1 MFEYGAVLDGGIQGW
16 WTGQMLPFLDM
27 IRASSYFW
35 PGVAA
40 ASLVFILVA
49 RSIIR

>member
-1 MFEYGAVLDGGIQGW
+1 MFEYAAVLSGGFQGW

-35 PGVAA
+35 PGVVA
-40 ASLVFILVA
+40 ASLVFILA
-49 RSIIR
+49 MRNIIR

>member
-1 MFEYGAVLDGGIQGW
+1 MLEYAAAASGGIQGW

-35 PGVAA
+35 PGVVVA
-40 ASLVFILVA
+40 LFVFILVT
-49 RSIIR
+49 RQIIK